1 MPALQPGHQAVDG
14 RQPLVSSEFAYS
26 GRKNRSTPLN
36 TRGSCSCQPI
46 PSPVT
51 KAWAGRSAVAA
62 VAAIVS
68 KQPIS
73 AAGLS
78 SSAST
83 AACSG
88 GSRKVWFSG
97 S

>member
-1 MPALQPGHQAVDG
+1 MPASSRATRPSTAGSHS
-14 RQPLVSSEFAYS
+14 VSSEFAYS

-51 KAWAGRSAVAA
+51 KAWASRSAVAA
-62 VAAIVS
+62 VATIVS
-68 KQPIS
+68 KQPIR